1 MKTDSDTVGEYVLL
15 AFTALV
21 LVALFAG
28 WFA

>member
-1 MKTDSDTVGEYVLL
+1 MKTDSDTIGEYVLL
-15 AFTALV
+15 AFTVLV